1 MGLML
6 DTQVYSN
13 TGGQNSDSS
22 NMLGG
27 YDMNQFGRAS
37 QGKLTEKKSVAE
49 ILTSGHG
56 SPYIAQVS
64 MANAA
69 KLYKCILDGLEYRGT
84 AFFQAYTT
92 CQPEHGV
99 ADDMSAQQ
107 AKRARDSRGM
117 PEFVFDPQVS
127 ELHHECLDLKGNPS
141 LKNDWWLATYSDKTK
156 YNYTVAHWA
165 TTEARFRKHLKKV
178 SEAEA
183 SELIHLDDML
193 TCLTQD
199 DVVKRRVFESD
210 HRAFVPDFGVY
221 IIAEIG
227 GKKQH
232 VAVSRQVVLF
242 CTERRKAWR
251 ILQSKA
257 GVENSD
263 YQAQRNLLA
272 KVDKG
277 EISIEDLKARTREL
291 REAEVAALAG

>member
-1 MGLML
+1 
-6 DTQVYSN
+6 
-13 TGGQNSDSS
+13 
-22 NMLGG
+22 MLGG
-27 YDMNQFGRAS
+27 YDMNQYGRAS

-56 SPYIAQVS
+56 SPYVAQVS

-99 ADDMSAQQ
+99 ADDKSALQ
-107 AKRARDSRGM
+107 AKLARDSRGM

-141 LKNDWWLATYSDKTK
+141 LKNDWWEASYGDKTK

-165 TTEARFRKHLKKV
+165 TTEARFRKHLKKI

-183 SELIHLDDML
+183 GELIHLDDML
-193 TCLTQD
+193 VCITQD
-199 DVVKRRVFESD
+199 DVVKRRVFD
-210 HRAFVPDFGVY
+210 PGHRAFVPDFGVC
-221 IIAEIG
+221 ILAEIG

-242 CTERRKAWR
+242 CVERRKAWR
-251 ILQSKA
+251 LMQSKA
-257 GVENSD
+257 GIENPD
-263 YQAQRNLLA
+263 YQAQRSLLA
-272 KVDKG
+272 KVDGG
-277 EISIEDLKARTREL
+277 EVSPDDLRTRTREL
-291 REAEVAALAG
+291 IETELAGAS

>member
-1 MGLML
+1 ML

-64 MANAA
+64 MANSA
-69 KLYKCILDGLEYRGT
+69 KLYKSLLDGLEYRGT
-84 AFFQAYTT
+84 AFYQAYTT

-99 ADDMSAQQ
+99 ADDMSAAQ
-107 AKRARDSRGM
+107 AKLARDSRGM

-127 ELHHECLDLKGNPS
+127 ELHHECLELKGNPN
-141 LKNDWWLATYSDKTK
+141 LKNDWWLASYSDKEK

-165 TTEARFRKHLKKV
+165 TTEARFRKHLKRLK
-178 SEAEA
+178 EGGAA
-183 SELIHLDDML
+183 ELIHLDDML
-193 TCLTQD
+193 ACITQD
-199 DVVKRRVFESD
+199 DVVKRRVFDEG
-210 HRAFVPDFGVY
+210 HRSFVPDFGVY

-227 GKKQH
+227 GKKQSI
-232 VAVSRQVVLF
+232 AVSRQVVLF
-242 CTERRKAWR
+242 CVERRKAWR
-251 ILQSKA
+251 GLQSKA
-257 GVENSD
+257 GVENPD
-263 YQAQRNLLA
+263 YAAQRSLLA

-277 EISIEDLKARTREL
+277 DISTEDLKSKTKDLIA
-291 REAEVAALAG
+291 AEVEALSS